1 MPVTGHYA
9 AQPGLLSARE
19 YDWVWGFG
27 AIRMNENDMDRYFWR
42 SGRRWSGD
50 DRPESEFYRKSKV
63 PGPAIVFVFLS
74 FIATLVGLVLTR

>member
-1 MPVTGHYA
+1 
-9 AQPGLLSARE
+9 
-19 YDWVWGFG
+19 
-27 AIRMNENDMDRYFWR
+27 MNENDMDRYFWR

-74 FIATLVGLVLTR
+74 FIATLVGLVLSR